1 MFAGIDIAAERHV
14 LARLDEK
21 GAPIGRP
28 MAITED
34 REGHAAPIGPDLLR
48 QLTCLEPACG
58 RGHTA
63 KALSE
68 HFGLVQASDIHAYGF
83 LHR

>member
-34 REGHAAPIGPDLLR
+34 REATPRDRADSLR

-68 HFGLVQASDIHAYGF
+68 HFGLVQASDDPS
-83 LHR
+83 LRLRHR